1 MMLEHLQRCFDM
13 AVDCNEQNG
22 YEKMLRLELIEV
34 TEADVKYRYYPE
46 DSKEYGVV
54 ILGKTTRERDIEEK
68 ADGYD
73 MSYAAHA
80 LRRLEEYCE
89 KNTFPKEDIV
99 AWG

>member
-1 MMLEHLQRCFDM
+1 
-13 AVDCNEQNG
+13 
-22 YEKMLRLELIEV
+22 MLRLELIEI

-46 DSKEYGVV
+46 DSKEYGIV
-54 ILGKTTRERDIEEK
+54 IVRKTTRERDIEEK

-73 MSYAAHA
+73 TSYAAHA